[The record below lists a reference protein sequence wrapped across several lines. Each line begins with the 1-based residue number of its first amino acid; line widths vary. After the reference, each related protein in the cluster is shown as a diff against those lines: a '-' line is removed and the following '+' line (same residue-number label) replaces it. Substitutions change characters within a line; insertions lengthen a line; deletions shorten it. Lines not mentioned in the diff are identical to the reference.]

1 MNLLNIDNY
10 FMIKKNIER
19 EFNYAAS
26 IFGTINLKNGTI
38 TKIFQKYYYYSSFWL
53 TKFFKST
60 EIYRESYVCDYYSIG
75 FENFGGKMSNFKF
88 ILRKIN
94 IPILI

>member
-53 TKFFKST
+53 TKFFKSRNGT
-60 EIYRESYVCDYYSIG
+60 GRVTYVIIIQLDL
-75 FENFGGKMSNFKF
+75 K
-88 ILRKIN
+88 ILAGRWA
-94 IPILI
+94 ILNLS

>member
-1 MNLLNIDNY
+1 MEQLRK
-10 FMIKKNIER
+10 FSKNIIITR
-19 EFNYAAS
+19 VFDWQN
-26 IFGTINLKNGTI
+26 FLNL
-38 TKIFQKYYYYSSFWL
+38 
-53 TKFFKST
+53 

>member
-38 TKIFQKYYYYSSFWL
+38 TKIFQKYYYYSSF
-53 TKFFKST
+53 
-60 EIYRESYVCDYYSIG
+60 
-75 FENFGGKMSNFKF
+75 
-88 ILRKIN
+88 
-94 IPILI
+94 

>member
-38 TKIFQKYYYYSSFWL
+38 TKIFQKYYYSSF
-53 TKFFKST
+53 
-60 EIYRESYVCDYYSIG
+60 
-75 FENFGGKMSNFKF
+75 
-88 ILRKIN
+88 
-94 IPILI
+94 